1 MNALNGEGKYQHA
14 KGLAGKRG
22 DVVGGQKKATV
33 ATPKA
38 AAGAAAA
45 TEKEHVA
52 IIEQTGVVH
61 DGIVDFLDTP
71 GAREA
76 VAKSAKR
83 KLRASVGGGDG
94 KSEGRVIAK
103 KLGTASSR
111 SGKPSSKMVSIQ
123 SHKKRKP
130 RA

>member
-1 MNALNGEGKYQHA
+1 MNVLNSEGEYQHA
-14 KGLAGKRG
+14 NVLAGKRG

-33 ATPKA
+33 GTPKA

-83 KLRASVGGGDG
+83 KLRASGGGGGGG
-94 KSEGRVIAK
+94 KPEGRVITK
-103 KLGTASSR
+103 KLGTASGR
-111 SGKPSSKMVSIQ
+111 VGKPSAKVSIQ

>member
-1 MNALNGEGKYQHA
+1 MP
-14 KGLAGKRG
+14 
-22 DVVGGQKKATV
+22 GGQKKSKIS
-33 ATPKA
+33 TPKA
-38 AAGAAAA
+38 PAGAEAA

-83 KLRASVGGGDG
+83 KLRLSGGSGGRPDGGG
-94 KSEGRVIAK
+94 SAK
-103 KLGTASSR
+103 KLGSASGR
-111 SGKPSSKMVSIQ
+111 VGRPSPKGISIQ

-130 RA
+130 RS